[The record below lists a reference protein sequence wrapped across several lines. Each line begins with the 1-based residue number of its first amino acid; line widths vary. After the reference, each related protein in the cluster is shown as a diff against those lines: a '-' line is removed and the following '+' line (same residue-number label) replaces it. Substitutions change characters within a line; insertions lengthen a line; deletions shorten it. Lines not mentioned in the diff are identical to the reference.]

1 MQLLQSVGN
10 NEHVPLSQIIGVE
23 PAEIITSLSEGH
35 QLKVKSNAHGVA
47 NSPGQLFY
55 HQGGQDLG
63 DYMVS
68 QGFEEDNGENIL
80 RWTKGQ
86 HVVFFCRAH
95 KLPRE
100 MEDRRRPIVSL
111 GKRKRVMVQSMLPDD
126 DALFNLEGESAQ
138 IPVFIAYDHID
149 GKTTHVAIL
158 KPEGLSGGRVSSYA
172 EIEYIGCLQGSTF
185 IPGTVTS
192 KTLNKPGRDVPLAT
206 RKQ

>member
-1 MQLLQSVGN
+1 MQLLQSVGSSK
-10 NEHVPLSQIIGVE
+10 HIPLSQVIGAE

-35 QLKVKSNAHGVA
+35 RLKATATAHGSA

-55 HQGGQDLG
+55 HKGGQDLG
-63 DYMVS
+63 EYMVS
-68 QGFEEDNGENIL
+68 QGFEEDNSENIL

-100 MEDRRRPIVSL
+100 MEDRRLPLVSL
-111 GKRKRVMVQSMLPDD
+111 GKRKRVMVQAMLHDD

-149 GKTTHVAIL
+149 DKTTHIALL
-158 KPEGLSGGRVSSYA
+158 KAESLSGNTVSSYA

-185 IPGTVTS
+185 KPGTVTS